1 MHPKQKLMDLTL
13 LLQGIVSGILA
24 SGLYALV
31 SVGLALAI
39 GVIGIVN
46 FAHGEFFMVGAFITY
61 QLFISFGFDPVI
73 SLFFVAPTLFLLGGA
88 IYQSSIRYVLKAPEL
103 NQMLLTFGI
112 SIILQNLALLIWGG
126 DPRTISSVAYRS
138 IGYQLGGVSIGLV
151 PLASFLISLVIV
163 GSLYYALLKTPAG
176 RAMRAV
182 AQNRMGASLIGLEVN
197 RVYLVTFALSALLAG
212 LGGVMIAVIQS
223 PTPIVGF
230 AFTLKAFAIVVLAG
244 LGNIRG
250 ILWASLV
257 VALSESLVATL
268 VPNGDAL
275 RNAVFFA
282 IIFVVLIA
290 RSRRLA

>member
-1 MHPKQKLMDLTL
+1 MDGLI
-13 LLQGIVSGILA
+13 LQGLVSGVLSA
-24 SGLYALV
+24 GLYALI

-46 FAHGEFFMVGAFITY
+46 FAHGEFFMVGAFLAY
-61 QLFISFGFDPVI
+61 QLFVSFGLDPAV
-73 SLFFVAPTLFLLGGA
+73 SLFIVAPALFALGA
-88 IYQSSIRYVLKAPEL
+88 LIYQSTIRFVLRAPEL

-112 SIILQNLALLIWGG
+112 GIILQNLALAIWGG
-126 DPRTISSVAYRS
+126 NPRSISNVPYRS
-138 IGYQLGGVSIGLV
+138 LGFQVAGVNVGAV
-151 PLASFLISLVIV
+151 PLASFVISLLVI
-163 GSLYYALLKTPAG
+163 GLLYALLFRTPTG

-182 AQNRMGASLIGLEVN
+182 AQNRTGATLVGLEVN
-197 RVYLVTFALSALLAG
+197 RIYLLAFALSAALAG

-223 PTPIVGF
+223 PTPGVGF

-250 ILWASLV
+250 ILWAALV
-257 VALSESLVATL
+257 VAVTESLVATL
-268 VPNGDAL
+268 LPNGDTL

-282 IIFVVLIA
+282 VIFVVLIV